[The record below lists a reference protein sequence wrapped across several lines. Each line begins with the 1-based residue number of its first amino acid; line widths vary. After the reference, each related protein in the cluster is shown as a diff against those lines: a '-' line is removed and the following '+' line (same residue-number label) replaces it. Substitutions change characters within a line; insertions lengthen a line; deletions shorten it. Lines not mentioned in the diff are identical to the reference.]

1 MSAPPLSIHGIG
13 SPHGDD
19 RFGWNVVHRLNELL
33 MEPRLSANALRRDSR
48 SLSLHTPAS
57 PVDMLDHLTQEGRLV
72 ICDACRGL
80 SQPGESRSFNWPSCE
95 IEELAGSGSHDF
107 SLVDTLKLAERLG
120 RLPASVTIWV
130 TERSPQDMNCSLI
143 DDSLSP
149 PVAAAVERVAQHL
162 LEEYID
168 A

>member
-19 RFGWNVVHRLNELL
+19 RFGWNVVQRLSELL
-33 MEPRLSANALRRDSR
+33 TESRLKSIPAGRDAT

-57 PVDMLDHLTQEGRLV
+57 PVDILDHLTSEGRLV

-80 SQPGESRSFNWPSCE
+80 SHPGEFRSFDWPSCE
-95 IEELAGSGSHDF
+95 IEVLAGSGSHDF

-120 RLPASVTIWV
+120 RLPTSVTIWV
-130 TERSPQDMNCSLI
+130 TERSPQDATRFWT
-143 DDSLSP
+143 DDPLSP
-149 PVAAAVERVAQHL
+149 PVAAAVEHVAQHL
-162 LEEYID
+162 LAEYID